1 MRTWYLK
8 LVLDR
13 SAPFR
18 VELRYEFEE
27 DPIDRYHDLRLGATW
42 RF

>member
-8 LVLDR
+8 VAWRRTTSTTFD
-13 SAPFR
+13 
-18 VELRYEFEE
+18 LRYEFEDDSADE
-27 DPIDRYHDLRLGATW
+27 YHSLRLGATW